1 MVDAAER
8 LVVRFVCYFYVTGQR
23 LRSALVAPLHIQ
35 NRLYQSH
42 GMWTANQADMF
53 GNNHFK
59 YIPWYIE
66 LDPENPMIWDDE
78 FVKLCYNELQ

>member
-1 MVDAAER
+1 
-8 LVVRFVCYFYVTGQR
+8 
-23 LRSALVAPLHIQ
+23 
-35 NRLYQSH
+35 
-42 GMWTANQADMF
+42 MWTANQADMF